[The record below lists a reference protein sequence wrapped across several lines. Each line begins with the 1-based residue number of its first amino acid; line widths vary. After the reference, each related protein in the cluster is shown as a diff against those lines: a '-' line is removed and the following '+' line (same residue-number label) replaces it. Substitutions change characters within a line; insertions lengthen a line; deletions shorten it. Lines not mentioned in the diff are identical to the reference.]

1 MYRPWAS
8 LIALSATVLML
19 GCGQNKVVN
28 VTPAS
33 ANAQN
38 YPGGIVQ
45 FTATGISS
53 PTWCIGDA
61 SGMCNGNIAAA
72 ATIDSSGRAQCL
84 PGRSGTVTVLAGTGL
99 RITNPDGGSQLST
112 FGSAQLICP

>member
-1 MYRPWAS
+1 MGRLRAP
-8 LIALSATVLML
+8 LIAFSALML

-33 ANAQN
+33 ADAQN
-38 YPGGIVQ
+38 FPNGIVQ
-45 FTATGISS
+45 FTATGVNS
-53 PTWCIGDA
+53 PTWCIGSA
-61 SGMCNGNIAAA
+61 NGVCNGNIAAA

-84 PGRSGTVTVLAGTGL
+84 SGKSGTVTVLAGTGL

>member
-1 MYRPWAS
+1 MDRPSAFVT
-8 LIALSATVLML
+8 ALSACVLML
-19 GCGQNKVVN
+19 GCGQNKVVS

-33 ANAQN
+33 TDAQN
-38 YPGGIVQ
+38 FPNGIVQ

-61 SGMCNGNIAAA
+61 SGMCNGNIAAP
-72 ATIDSSGRAQCL
+72 ATVDSSGRAQCV

-99 RITNPDGGSQLST
+99 RVTNPDTGSQLST

>member
-1 MYRPWAS
+1 
-8 LIALSATVLML
+8 ML

-28 VTPAS
+28 IAPAS
-33 ANAQN
+33 ADAQN
-38 YPGGIVQ
+38 FPNGIVQ
-45 FTATGISS
+45 FTATGVNS
-53 PTWCIGDA
+53 PTWCIGSA
-61 SGMCNGNIAAA
+61 NGVCNGNIAAA

-84 PGRSGTVTVLAGTGL
+84 SGKSGTVTVLAGTGL